1 MKKIIKGFILSLLCL
16 GISSCSNKDNVTKT
30 DLIFS
35 EIVEGTSENRA
46 LELYNKSD
54 KEIDLGKYSIDIQLM
69 SGVRTI
75 SLEGTLSSKTTY
87 VITYSNS
94 NEELKSKADLISDN
108 LMFNGSQPLQL
119 KKGNKVVDVLGTI
132 DTVYEYNKNI
142 TLTRKKEFLEGRK
155 QFDEYDWIRYNVDN
169 YKYLDTIEPSITN
182 IELLEGPKLT
192 EEDFNR
198 PYYIEQEN
206 GTFLGGGGVMD
217 VTVKSYVDGDTT
229 CFYYDEEIINALG
242 IAQGTKLR
250 YQNINTPESY
260 VGNIQKFGLKA
271 KEYTKSRLSSAL
283 DIKVQSLLNGIL
295 TETFDRMLGWVW
307 IDGELLNNTIVKMGY
322 SNLAFD
328 TVDEMMYKDVSY
340 SNFLYNSELYA
351 KKNGKGI
358 HGEIDPYWDY
368 ENNCVKEDAQGANPN
383 K

>member
-1 MKKIIKGFILSLLCL
+1 MKKVLKGLILTVLCL
-16 GISSCSNKDNVTKT
+16 GVSSCSNKENITKT
-30 DLIFS
+30 DIIFS
-35 EIVEGTSENRA
+35 EIVEGSSENRA

-54 KEIDLGKYSIDIQLM
+54 KDVDLSKYSIDIQLM
-69 SGVRTI
+69 AGIKTI
-75 SLEGTLSSKTTY
+75 NLEGILPSKTTY
-87 VITYSNS
+87 VISYTNS
-94 NEELKSKADLISDN
+94 NEDLKNKSDLVTEH

-119 KKGNKVVDVLGTI
+119 KKGNKVVDVLGTF
-132 DTVYEYNKNI
+132 DTVYDFNKNI
-142 TLTRKKEFLEGRK
+142 TLTRKVEFLEGRK
-155 QFDEYDWIRYNVDN
+155 TFDEYDWIRYNLDN
-169 YKYLDTIEPSITN
+169 YKYLGTIEPSLTN
-182 IELLEGPKLT
+182 EELLDGPKLT

-198 PYYIEQEN
+198 PYYIQQEN
-206 GTFLGGGGVMD
+206 GTYLGGGGVMD

-229 CFYYDEEIINALG
+229 CFYYDENIINVLG

-271 KEYTKSRLSSAL
+271 KEYTNSILSSASE
-283 DIKVQSLLNGIL
+283 IKVQSLLNGIL

-307 IDGELLNNTIVKMGY
+307 VDGELLNNKIVKMGY

-340 SNFLYNSELYA
+340 SNFLYNAEVYA
-351 KKNGKGI
+351 KKNEKGI

-368 ENNCVKEDAQGANPN
+368 DNNCVKEDAQGANPN

>member
-1 MKKIIKGFILSLLCL
+1 
-16 GISSCSNKDNVTKT
+16 
-30 DLIFS
+30 
-35 EIVEGTSENRA
+35 
-46 LELYNKSD
+46 
-54 KEIDLGKYSIDIQLM
+54 
-69 SGVRTI
+69 
-75 SLEGTLSSKTTY
+75 
-87 VITYSNS
+87 
-94 NEELKSKADLISDN
+94 
-108 LMFNGSQPLQL
+108 
-119 KKGNKVVDVLGTI
+119 
-132 DTVYEYNKNI
+132 
-142 TLTRKKEFLEGRK
+142 
-155 QFDEYDWIRYNVDN
+155 
-169 YKYLDTIEPSITN
+169 
-182 IELLEGPKLT
+182 
-192 EEDFNR
+192 
-198 PYYIEQEN
+198 
-206 GTFLGGGGVMD
+206 MD

-229 CFYYDEEIINALG
+229 CFYYDEEIISVLG
-242 IAQGTKLR
+242 IAQGTKMR

-328 TVDEMMYKDVSY
+328 TIDEMMYKDVSY

-351 KKNGKGI
+351 KKYGKGI

-368 ENNCVKEDAQGANPN
+368 DNNRVKDDATGANPN

>member
-1 MKKIIKGFILSLLCL
+1 M
-16 GISSCSNKDNVTKT
+16 
-30 DLIFS
+30 
-35 EIVEGTSENRA
+35 
-46 LELYNKSD
+46 
-54 KEIDLGKYSIDIQLM
+54 
-69 SGVRTI
+69 
-75 SLEGTLSSKTTY
+75 
-87 VITYSNS
+87 
-94 NEELKSKADLISDN
+94 
-108 LMFNGSQPLQL
+108 
-119 KKGNKVVDVLGTI
+119 LGTF
-132 DTVYEYNKNI
+132 DTVYEFNKNI
-142 TLTRKKEFLEGRK
+142 TLTRKVEFLEGRK

-217 VTVKSYVDGDTT
+217 VTIKSYVDGDTT